1 MCIFVLAKN
10 SISKIK
16 KYKHIIILLLKVY
29 FLSYMLLL
37 SSILIPSYFYSLNT
51 DWYNYSYFVQL
62 VLDSY
67 LTKCLAV
74 YVTNIVSPILVHHSE
89 RGNHR
94 LRASA
99 VFKLIWNYFNILTTS
114 RTVPVNIRWITGQG
128 PEAVNNI
135 EFPIETPFSTYILS
149 GNLPEYRLPDLYML
163 SFSMLKMFSSPFDE
177 VSENSSL
184 SLVPLQISWLALQW
198 I

>member
-1 MCIFVLAKN
+1 M
-10 SISKIK
+10 
-16 KYKHIIILLLKVY
+16 KVY

-62 VLDSY
+62 VLDSS
-67 LTKCLAV
+67 LTKCLTI
-74 YVTNIVSPILVHHSE
+74 YVTNIVSLILVCHSE

-114 RTVPVNIRWITGQG
+114 RTVPVNIRWKTGQG

-163 SFSMLKMFSSPFDE
+163 SFSMLKMFLSPFDE
-177 VSENSSL
+177 VKWEFKFESCSFANKLTCSPVDLILFSIFYYCVVSL
-184 SLVPLQISWLALQW
+184 WYDKEHKV
-198 I
+198 